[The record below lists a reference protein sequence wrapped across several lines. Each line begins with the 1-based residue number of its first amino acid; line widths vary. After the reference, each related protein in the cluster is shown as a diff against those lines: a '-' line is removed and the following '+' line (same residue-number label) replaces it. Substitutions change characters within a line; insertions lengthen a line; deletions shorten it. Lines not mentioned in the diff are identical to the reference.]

1 MFLNLGTHQQETD
14 DFKKKRLEE
23 ALKLTPEQFI
33 NDPEKD
39 IYQLFLVFIKK
50 IIYKKVREYKG
61 YKWTT
66 ILGYIIDNEFPLNHP
81 LVPEK
86 GLYNILKSTPDDR
99 MEILKVLCELQI
111 RDHKNIR
118 KFTKEKFDKYKISY
132 LDLMEI
138 YCVGNDSNENKY
150 YYTMGPILYKIDTNN
165 EITIVMNNN

>member
-50 IIYKKVREYKG
+50 LYTKK